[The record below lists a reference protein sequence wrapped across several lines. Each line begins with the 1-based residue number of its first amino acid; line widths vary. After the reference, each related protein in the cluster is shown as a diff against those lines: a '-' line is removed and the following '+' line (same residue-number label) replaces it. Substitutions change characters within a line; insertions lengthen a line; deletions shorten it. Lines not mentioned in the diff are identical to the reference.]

1 MANHHC
7 SVSVLTCTVM
17 ISIIL
22 VALQIEVVKSG
33 GSSSRQE
40 QEILLLDALSRKYS
54 QSSSSVSNQFE
65 PNSIMDMLGRS
76 TKVLLLTLM
85 INDRRRSL
93 SPCNLKPDVVA
104 ETNGLELCIP
114 QWYRKRA
121 NLRGENSSAASRYPA
136 SWAEASPWTCV
147 PVAWSGRAV
156 WTRKCIPHRIP
167 IRAPSRTRVSWSSL
181 SGILL

>member
-85 INDRRRSL
+85 IINDRRSL
-93 SPCNLKPDVVA
+93 SPCNFKPHVV
-104 ETNGLELCIP
+104 T
-114 QWYRKRA
+114 
-121 NLRGENSSAASRYPA
+121 S
-136 SWAEASPWTCV
+136 
-147 PVAWSGRAV
+147 
-156 WTRKCIPHRIP
+156 
-167 IRAPSRTRVSWSSL
+167 
-181 SGILL
+181 